1 METRDIKE
9 QFIDLRAKGYSFE
22 RIAKKLGKARQ
33 TLVDWSKDLQEEIAN
48 RKALELEVL
57 YEKYYLLR
65 ENRLQTF
72 GEMLSKLR
80 KEVEARDLSQL
91 PTDKLLDL
99 YLKYNATIKEELVE
113 PVFKS
118 SGEIAEEEAE
128 RRLLSKMTESPQED
142 KSRLKAV

>member
-65 ENRLQTF
+65 ENRLQAF

>member
-9 QFIDLRAKGYSFE
+9 QFIDLRAKGYSFD
-22 RIAKKLGKARQ
+22 RIAQKLGKAKQ

-48 RKALELEVL
+48 RKALEMEAL

-65 ENRLQTF
+65 ENRLQAF

-118 SGEIAEEEAE
+118 SGEMAEEEAE
-128 RRLLSKMTESPQED
+128 RRLLDEMTGAPRGN
-142 KSRLKAV
+142 KGRLKAV